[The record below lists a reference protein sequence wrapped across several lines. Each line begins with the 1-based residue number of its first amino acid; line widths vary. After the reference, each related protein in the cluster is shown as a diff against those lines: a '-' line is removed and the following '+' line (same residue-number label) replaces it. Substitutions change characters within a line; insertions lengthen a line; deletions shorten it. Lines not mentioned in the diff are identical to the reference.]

1 MQFASAHSRSVTGS
15 MNELIADAKVLLA
28 DAETSPFDLG
38 FRLNELLLSALASD
52 RPRGPPS
59 RGIPFGPSSQSRS
72 PHETAPVPGPSSV
85 PQPEKSK
92 WGLETTGR
100 SPTSSA
106 KSSSTFLSAAETD
119 EAFREEI
126 PAFVAEIRDIFERW
140 QLAAYLDIARQTE
153 RFDDAD
159 YDDPKEAE
167 AERRLEL
174 RASAHDLL
182 FVERAREW
190 LLEE

>member
-1 MQFASAHSRSVTGS
+1 MKPHQTWPEQCAAAREIQVEFGNDRAIAHLVGEKFV
-15 MNELIADAKVLLA
+15 N
-28 DAETSPFDLG
+28 
-38 FRLNELLLSALASD
+38 FR
-52 RPRGPPS
+52 G
-59 RGIPFGPSSQSRS
+59 
-72 PHETAPVPGPSSV
+72 
-85 PQPEKSK
+85 
-92 WGLETTGR
+92 
-100 SPTSSA
+100 
-106 KSSSTFLSAAETD
+106 AAETD

-126 PAFVAEIRDIFERW
+126 PAFVAEIRDMFERW